1 MSDKSSTAERLHE
14 LMTTRHLKQVDILTL
29 CKTVGEKYGISVSK
43 SQVSEWVRGR
53 VKPGSDK
60 LTVLSEALGVSPA
73 WLMGYDVEITDTA
86 PSIPTAPN
94 ILPITTRRIPILG
107 SIACGEPL
115 MTDAPFEAYVE
126 LGTDVGA
133 DYALRAVGD
142 SMTGAR
148 IQDGDI
154 VFIRSQP
161 TVDDGEIAAVLIDG
175 EATLKRVRHAGT
187 DLVLWPENPA
197 YQPIIVPAGSAKD
210 IRVLGKAVAFQ
221 SDVR

>member
-1 MSDKSSTAERLHE
+1 M
-14 LMTTRHLKQVDILTL
+14 I
-29 CKTVGEKYGISVSK
+29 TVGEIRKVIVENLK
-43 SQVSEWVRGR
+43 RICAEKNVKQVEIA
-53 VKPGSDK
+53 
-60 LTVLSEALGVSPA
+60 EHLGVSQGSVSNWFKGTNSIDIENLAKLCEFLGVSLDQMYGAEPQK
-73 WLMGYDVEITDTA
+73 TA
-86 PSIPTAPN
+86 GIPNLPN

>member
-1 MSDKSSTAERLHE
+1 MELFLKKLDALMREHGLNKHSLADKCGVPYTTIVGLYERGAENARLSTLNKICAYFGVPLDY
-14 LMTTRHLKQVDILTL
+14 LAIDGI
-29 CKTVGEKYGISVSK
+29 EKPEDFRP
-43 SQVSEWVRGR
+43 Q
-53 VKPGSDK
+53 
-60 LTVLSEALGVSPA
+60 
-73 WLMGYDVEITDTA
+73 
-86 PSIPTAPN
+86 IPDLPN
-94 ILPITTRRIPILG
+94 ILPITTRKIPILG
-107 SIACGEPL
+107 TIACGEPI
-115 MTDAPFEAYVE
+115 MTDPPFEAYVE
-126 LGTDVGA
+126 LGSNVNA
-133 DYALRAVGD
+133 DFALRASGD